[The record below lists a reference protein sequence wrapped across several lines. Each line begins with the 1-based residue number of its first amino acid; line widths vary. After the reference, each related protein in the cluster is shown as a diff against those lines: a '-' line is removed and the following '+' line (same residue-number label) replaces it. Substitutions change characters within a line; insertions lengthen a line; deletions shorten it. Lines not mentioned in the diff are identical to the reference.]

1 MNENLIND
9 LKEVFSNVFN
19 INIEE
24 INENTAL
31 YSLPQ
36 WDSVKH
42 MDLISSLEEEFLI
55 EFEQSEIESMIN
67 FGIVHATIEA
77 YLY

>member
-1 MNENLIND
+1 MNKNLIND
-9 LKEVFSNVFN
+9 LKEIFSSVFN
-19 INIEE
+19 INKEE

-31 YSLPQ
+31 YSLPE
-36 WDSVKH
+36 WDSIKH
-42 MDLISSLEEEFLI
+42 FDLITSLEEEFSI

-67 FGIVHATIEA
+67 FRIVHATVEA